1 MTETLYYL
9 LIELRVE
16 QQLPDQTNLNL
27 RFIKN
32 PIEVSIIMFMLAS
45 HAKRKP
51 LHNENNFPHRSTF
64 VHFAGITHAA
74 RGDPRRR
81 PGGGAARSGSEG
93 RGKGRRAKQFGEQT
107 GT

>member
-9 LIELRVE
+9 LIELRVK

-64 VHFAGITHAA
+64 VHFAGMALRMYYA
-74 RGDPRRR
+74 YALACGVVWDSQR
-81 PGGGAARSGSEG
+81 PFLASRDGHVL
-93 RGKGRRAKQFGEQT
+93 
-107 GT
+107 